1 VDQYGE
7 NEIVRG
13 VVCRPHILVSVT
25 LGIVV
30 RNHGERAAE
39 DTFIKTLQT

>member
-13 VVCRPHILVSVT
+13 VVCRPHLLVSVT

-30 RNHGERAAE
+30 RNHGEGTAQ
-39 DTFIKTLQT
+39 DTFIKTLLT